1 MTDSTLDRVVRPV
14 DRGVRTIAGVLAV
27 LAALA
32 IVVLMLAICA
42 DVVVRTATGAS
53 LPGMVEL
60 AESSLVVAVYLAIA
74 WGLVR
79 GEHVVVTLLTDRL
92 GHRASH
98 VLAIVAGIVVVV
110 LLAWATVAT
119 FERAAEATRV
129 GEERFGLV
137 RWPLWPLRWA
147 IVVGFAVTLV
157 VALVQLVDA
166 VRGRLPHRE
175 EVQRDA

>member
-1 MTDSTLDRVVRPV
+1 MTTSAVERIVRPV
-14 DRGVRTIAGVLAV
+14 DRVVRRIASALAV

-42 DVVVRTATGAS
+42 DVAVRTATGAS

-92 GHRASH
+92 GHRANH
-98 VLAIVAGIVVVV
+98 VLAIIAGVAVVV

-119 FERAAEATRV
+119 AERAAEATRV

-147 IVVGFAVTLV
+147 IVVGFGVTLV

-175 EVQRDA
+175 GVQHDA